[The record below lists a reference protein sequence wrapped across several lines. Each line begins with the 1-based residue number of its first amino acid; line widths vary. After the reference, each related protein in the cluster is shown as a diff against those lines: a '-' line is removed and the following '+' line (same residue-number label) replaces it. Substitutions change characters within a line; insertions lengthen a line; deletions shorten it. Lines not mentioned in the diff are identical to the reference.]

1 MKLSIGLSVLVSVM
15 LLPSVLAWGN
25 GMSVLN
31 NPTFANSVSGWTKSN
46 MYGTH
51 DYLAQLALE
60 FLPDDEKAWVS
71 NVALFYGTE
80 LPDSSGYDES
90 INDRS
95 AQHVYFDTTGVVTD
109 DLLANRSM
117 KKYESVIN
125 ELRNGVNSMASK
137 FAGAI
142 LSYVSDAGLFSR
154 VLKDPQNG
162 LRYEGNVLIMMTVYP
177 SEKFQD
183 AYGSYIKFDG
193 QLEMISPYDAV
204 MKVAKAT
211 YMGKNDGSC
220 SAEWMDE
227 NYDPENQQFIACAGR
242 NLNNA
247 VNAMADVMHTM
258 YQAGVKGM
266 GYELYAYDW
275 KSPAETPGEETP
287 AENPPAE
294 NPPAENPPS
303 ETENKSGTAPPET
316 GTEQPV
322 PEPKRTA
329 EGGAWMYIIA
339 IVVIAAIGLIAFR
352 EFGRKNVK
360 SLPVK
365 KVTPPAKI
373 KKK

>member
-1 MKLSIGLSVLVSVM
+1 MKLSIGLTVLVSVM
-15 LLPSVLAWGN
+15 LLLPSVLAWGN
-25 GMSVLN
+25 GMSVFG
-31 NPTFANSVSGWTKSN
+31 NPTFANSVSSWQKSS

-51 DYLAQLALE
+51 DYLAQLALN
-60 FLPDDEKAWVS
+60 FLPEDERAWIS

-95 AQHVYFDTTGVVTD
+95 AQRVYFDTNGVVTD

-137 FAGAI
+137 SAGVI

-154 VLKDPQNG
+154 VLENPQNG
-162 LRYEGNVLIMMTVYP
+162 LRYEGNVLVMTTVYQ
-177 SEKFQD
+177 SQKFED
-183 AYGSYIKFDG
+183 AYGSYIKFDD

-211 YMGKNDGSC
+211 YIGKNDGSC
-220 SAEWMDE
+220 TAEWMDE
-227 NYDPENQQFIACAGR
+227 NYDPEDPQFIACAGR

-258 YQAGVKGM
+258 YQAGVKGVV
-266 GYELYAYDW
+266 YDLYATDW
-275 KSPAETPGEETP
+275 KTPAQVETP

-294 NPPAENPPS
+294 TPPAEKPPNA
-303 ETENKSGTAPPET
+303 TENESAVTPPK
-316 GTEQPV
+316 TEQPV

-329 EGGAWMYIIA
+329 EGGAWMYILAMI
-339 IVVIAAIGLIAFR
+339 VIAAMMLIAFR
-352 EFGRKNVK
+352 EFGRRNVK
-360 SLPVK
+360 SLSVK
-365 KVTPPAKI
+365 KELPPAKV
-373 KKK
+373 KKE